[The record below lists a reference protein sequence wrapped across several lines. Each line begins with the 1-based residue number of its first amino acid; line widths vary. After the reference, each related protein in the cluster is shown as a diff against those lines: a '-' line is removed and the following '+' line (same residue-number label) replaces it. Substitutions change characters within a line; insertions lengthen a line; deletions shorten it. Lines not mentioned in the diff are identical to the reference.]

1 MTDRSGLTQQAVADE
16 VDGLLNEWRSKAI
29 SLVLTVAGAATLPAL
44 VVVLKGR
51 IFNLPWPLRI
61 VCALLYLALAI
72 AAVRPRWLPRWRA
85 VLMLGV
91 LATFGVIQLA
101 VTQLAGDGRLSLLV
115 LPLLAVI
122 LVGPRTGW
130 WMAGLSCLLFVAV
143 ALLVQSPLLTELVE
157 VEGVAAQPG
166 FWFLQGL
173 RFAGSILVLMILL
186 TQFHA
191 LQRRT
196 MIAERVAL
204 RKVEEETADRKRLE
218 TEVARISESERRNLG
233 SELHDGL
240 CQNLTAALLNCTALE
255 NRQTASGA
263 TDAAEVTRI
272 REEIEES
279 IDTAYDVA
287 RGLCPVDLEPEGLI
301 PALEGLCR
309 TAREHR
315 GVACELQADAQVRV
329 GDPDC
334 ALQLY
339 RIAGEALTNAAKH
352 AVCTRVVIRLCRR
365 PGELELSVTDDGKG
379 IASDAGEGL
388 GRRIMAYRAGLMGG
402 SLEISGAPGKG
413 TTVLCRMP
421 HAMGAA

>member
-1 MTDRSGLTQQAVADE
+1 
-16 VDGLLNEWRSKAI
+16 
-29 SLVLTVAGAATLPAL
+29 
-44 VVVLKGR
+44 
-51 IFNLPWPLRI
+51 
-61 VCALLYLALAI
+61 
-72 AAVRPRWLPRWRA
+72 
-85 VLMLGV
+85 MLGV
-91 LATFGVIQLA
+91 IAIFGVIQLA

-122 LVGPRTGW
+122 LDGPRTGW
-130 WMAGLSCLLFVAV
+130 WMAGLISLLFVAV
-143 ALLVQSPLLTELVE
+143 ALLVESPMLTELVE
-157 VEGVAAQPG
+157 VEGVAAQPE

-173 RFAGSILVLMILL
+173 RFGGSILVLMILL

-196 MIAERVAL
+196 MIAERIAL

-218 TEVARISESERRNLG
+218 TKVARISEAERRNLG
-233 SELHDGL
+233 SELHAGL

-263 TDAAEVTRI
+263 TEAAEVTRI
-272 REEIEES
+272 REEIEQS
-279 IDTAYDVA
+279 IDMAYDVA
-287 RGLCPVDLEPEGLI
+287 RGLCPVDLEPEDLI
-301 PALEGLCR
+301 PALEDLCR

-315 GVACELQADAQVRV
+315 GIACELQANARV
-329 GDPDC
+329 SVCDPNC

-339 RIAGEALTNAAKH
+339 RIASEALTNAAKH
-352 AVCTRVVIRLCRR
+352 AACTRVVIRLISR

-413 TTVLCRMP
+413 TTVLCRVP